1 MMSEKDEDVL
11 VLANMKDERPF
22 LLQWLSSYK
31 SIGVAKF
38 IIVSNDCNNGTDHM
52 LDRLDKMGVAR
63 HLPNPFMVEKFD
75 KSIQNIALK

>member
-1 MMSEKDEDVL
+1 
-11 VLANMKDERPF
+11 MKDEGPF
-22 LLQWLSSYK
+22 LLEWPSFYK

-38 IIVSNDCNNGTDHM
+38 IIVSKVCSGGTDHM

-63 HLPNPFMVEKFD
+63 HLPNPVMVEKFD